1 MSPDLC
7 IITPQA
13 SSDASNMVLGVPP
26 RGRSNGELPGVGSS
40 TSFKR
45 RLNKGRK
52 EGPFAFP
59 TEAVTSIK

>member
-1 MSPDLC
+1 
-7 IITPQA
+7 
-13 SSDASNMVLGVPP
+13 MVLGVPP

-40 TSFKR
+40 STGFKR